1 MARNSTKQAK
11 QNKNPS
17 TLELRKPNE
26 DIGSRLAATPF
37 AFMKRFGEEMDRLFG
52 DFGFGREWLTPAFE
66 RGFGQG
72 LWAPQVEMFE
82 RDGTLVIRADL
93 PGLTKDDV
101 NVEINGDGIT
111 IEGER
116 RGEKEEKREGFYR
129 SERSYGKF
137 YRRLPLPE
145 GVNVKD
151 ANATFNN
158 GVLEITM
165 TAPKHTE
172 SKARRLEIHDESQPQ
187 ARRKA
192 A

>member
-1 MARNSTKQAK
+1 MAK
-11 QNKNPS
+11 QKNSKPAKENNTTK
-17 TLELRKPNE
+17 TLEHRGSAT

-37 AFMKRFGEEMDRLFG
+37 AFMKRFGEEMDRLFE
-52 DFGFGREWLTPAFE
+52 DFGFGPGLITTAGRE
-66 RGFGQG
+66 FGPG
-72 LWAPQVEMFE
+72 MWAPQVEMFE
-82 RDGTLVIRADL
+82 RDGNLVVRADL

-101 NVEINGDGIT
+101 NVEVNDDGLT

-116 RGEKEEKREGFYR
+116 SAEKEEKGEGFYR

-137 YRRLPLPE
+137 YRRLPLPD
-145 GVNVKD
+145 GVNVSD

-165 TAPKHTE
+165 PAPKQTTTK
-172 SKARRLEIHDESQPQ
+172 SKRLEITDESRPQ
-187 ARRKA
+187 AKGKA